1 MKSNMVSPTSTQ
13 VAQEQLR
20 QHFEVERELAT
31 RLRHSTRE
39 ERVTLVSE
47 LYSEL
52 YKRVPLHPRTLRS
65 GDKEASKRSVASQLR
80 LLKPF
85 LIPGVSLAEFGAGS
99 GALSKTVARDFPE
112 SRIVA
117 LEVCVQSGADE
128 DLPENFRWQHH
139 DGLSVP
145 LNPQSI
151 DVAFSYQVLEHMH
164 PDDVTIHLSEVARI
178 LKPSGVYVLSTPH
191 EASGPHDVSRY
202 FGLKLQTFHLREWSY
217 RALEKALFEAGFKK
231 VQPFWR
237 GKIRSSHG
245 LIHSLILAL
254 ESFLALLPR
263 AATVHLA
270 RKCLNNVV
278 LVAHN
283 DSSAK

>member
-1 MKSNMVSPTSTQ
+1 MKSNMASPTSTQ
-13 VAQEQLR
+13 EAQEQLR

-31 RLRHSTRE
+31 RLRDSTRE

-52 YKRVPLHPRTLRS
+52 YKRVPQHPRTLRT
-65 GDKEASKRSVASQLR
+65 GDKEASLRSVASQLR

-99 GALSKTVARDFPE
+99 GALAKSVARDFPV
-112 SRIVA
+112 SRVVA
-117 LEVCVQSGADE
+117 LEVCEQTGADV
-128 DLPENFRWQHH
+128 DLPEKFRWQHY
-139 DGLSVP
+139 DGLSAP
-145 LNPQSI
+145 LNQQSI

-164 PDDVTIHLSEVARI
+164 PDDVPVHLSEVARI
-178 LKPSGVYVLSTPH
+178 LKDNGVYVLSTPH

-202 FGLKLQTFHLREWSY
+202 FGLQLQTFHLREWSY
-217 RALEKALFEAGFKK
+217 RAIEKALFEAGFKK
-231 VQPFWR
+231 VQLYWR
-237 GKIRSSHG
+237 GKVRTSHG
-245 LIHSLILAL
+245 FIHSLILAL

-270 RKCLNNVV
+270 RKCLNNVI
-278 LVAHN
+278 LVAHKE
-283 DSSAK
+283 SSAK